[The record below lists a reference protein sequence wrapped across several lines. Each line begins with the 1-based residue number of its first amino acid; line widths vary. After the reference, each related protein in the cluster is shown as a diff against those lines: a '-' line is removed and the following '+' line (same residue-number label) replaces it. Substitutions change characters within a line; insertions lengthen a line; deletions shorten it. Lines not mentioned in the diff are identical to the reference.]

1 MTLTEVA
8 PQPTDTRIIV
18 LQHNEAEGFL
28 AVTYPTL
35 HRHEGSANIVLA
47 HALARASSECALTA
61 CRFTTDADIQL
72 PCPAPPIPAQTFW
85 LTVWSHRGRS
95 KPALDMVL
103 SCLDSRFGGY
113 PIFLWTPMQQDL
125 QLPQWLE
132 PRMSKLTAYLHACV
146 APERVFSVFS
156 TTALTT
162 AFADK
167 WSALTGFQ
175 INPEPLY
182 TAFSAICTQQ
192 TLSASVS
199 AQQGLA
205 RRATMRDVEA
215 AGKLCQEFTNNSE
228 YPLSVAQG
236 AEEARDLINKG
247 LLWLTVIGGE
257 VATICAVSRSSLHVS
272 AITKVYT
279 TPKWRRKGLA
289 QALLKEVVQ
298 RLFACGKDSVV
309 LYVGCD
315 NSAQNVYRRAGFLI
329 QNDICLELGFVGA
342 NIGHW

>member
-8 PQPTDTRIIV
+8 PQSTDTKIVV
-18 LQHNEAEGFL
+18 LQHNEAEDFL

-35 HRHEGSANIVLA
+35 HRHEGSVNIY
-47 HALARASSECALTA
+47 ALTV

-72 PCPAPPIPAQTFW
+72 PCPTPPIPAQTFW

-95 KPALDMVL
+95 TPALDMVL
-103 SCLDSRFGGY
+103 SCLDSPLGDY
-113 PIFLWTPMQQDL
+113 PIFLWTSVPQDS

-132 PRMSKLTAYLHACV
+132 PRISRLTAYLHACV
-146 APERVFSVFS
+146 FS
-156 TTALTT
+156 TAALTT
-162 AFADK
+162 AFVEK

-182 TAFSAICTQQ
+182 TAFSAVCTQQ

-215 AGKLCQEFTNNSE
+215 AGKLCQEFANGSE
-228 YPLSVAQG
+228 YPLSAAQG

-247 LLWLTVIGGE
+247 LLWLTMIGGE

-298 RLFACGKDSVV
+298 RLFECGKDSVV
-309 LYVGCD
+309 LYNIYHRV
-315 NSAQNVYRRAGFLI
+315 GFLI
-329 QNDICLELGFVGA
+329 QNDVWLELGFVGA
-342 NIGHW
+342 NVGHW